1 MYLVTGTLDR
11 ASLKALSMLTKSGE
25 DEKKL
30 PAPEFDTKGNSCLP
44 MILNDGCESFDNSP
58 GLPFPITDVL
68 LNFWLRRY
76 LGAHL
81 EERTN
86 SVGTAVTFH
95 ELARAG

>member
-1 MYLVTGTLDR
+1 MYLVTGTLHW
-11 ASLKALSMLTKSGE
+11 ATLKALSMLSKSGK

-30 PAPEFDTKGNSCLP
+30 PAPEFDAEGNSCLP

-58 GLPFPITDVL
+58 GLAFPVTDVL

-95 ELARAG
+95 ELVRAG